1 MPCIVHG
8 SGRNIAKIKL
18 PCFYGPYHRTPWG
31 SPTAICRNHLFST
44 SLSDMP
50 EKYLE
55 FDITRKLVIIH
66 VETLRH
72 VKQRERPKIYIALH
86 RKASNAL

>member
-1 MPCIVHG
+1 
-8 SGRNIAKIKL
+8 
-18 PCFYGPYHRTPWG
+18 
-31 SPTAICRNHLFST
+31 
-44 SLSDMP
+44 MP